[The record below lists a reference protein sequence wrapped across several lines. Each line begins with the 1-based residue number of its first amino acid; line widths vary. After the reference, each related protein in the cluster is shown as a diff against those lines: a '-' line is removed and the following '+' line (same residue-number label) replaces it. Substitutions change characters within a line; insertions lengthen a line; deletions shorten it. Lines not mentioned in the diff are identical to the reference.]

1 MLADPHFGY
10 IAAAYVIVAIVVTV
24 LVIWIRIDYR
34 IQRRLLNELEER
46 GIRRRSQKRGE
57 TQS

>member
-10 IAAAYVIVAIVVTV
+10 IAAAYVIVAVVVSVLIV
-24 LVIWIRIDYR
+24 WIRIDYR
-34 IQRRLLNELEER
+34 IQRRLLHELEER
-46 GIRRRSQKRGE
+46 GVRRRSQKRGE